1 MDYTEAT
8 ISTTT
13 AGSEIVSDLL
23 MRLGAAGTQIMDRA
37 DLPDPSKP
45 TANWELMDQS
55 VIDAMPEDVQ
65 VKAWFDED
73 SLARILPSLREQLA
87 LLKERGAGLG
97 ALSLSLQ
104 GVKEEDW
111 AENWKQYYKPFRL
124 GAHMVVKPTWEP
136 WDAQPGDLI
145 LEIDPGMAF
154 GSGSHDTTRLC
165 LTFLDQEKPVG
176 LKVLDM
182 GCGSG
187 ILSIGA
193 LLLGAESVTAVD
205 IDQLAT
211 KIAHENAALNGCDDE
226 RLKVYCGNILADE
239 ALAEKIGEE
248 SYDLILANIVA
259 DVIIAMAPLFAQY
272 LKKTGT
278 LIVSGIIA
286 ERAEEVTGHME
297 EQGFRICQL
306 REENG
311 WAAAVCRFAE

>member
-1 MDYTEAT
+1 M
-8 ISTTT
+8 
-13 AGSEIVSDLL
+13 VSDTL
-23 MRLGAAGTQIMDRA
+23 AVV
-37 DLPDPSKP
+37 PE
-45 TANWELMDQS
+45 WEKF
-55 VIDAMPEDVQ
+55 DAREGQMV
-65 VKAWFDED
+65 
-73 SLARILPSLREQLA
+73 LR
-87 LLKERGAGLG
+87 
-97 ALSLSLQ
+97 
-104 GVKEEDW
+104 
-111 AENWKQYYKPFRL
+111 
-124 GAHMVVKPTWEP
+124 M
-136 WDAQPGDLI
+136 
-145 LEIDPGMAF
+145 DPGMAF

-165 LTFLDQEKPVG
+165 LAFLDQEKPVG

-259 DVIIAMAPLFAQY
+259 DVIIAMAPLFARY

-286 ERAEEVTGHME
+286 ERAEEVTGHLE